1 MSDDRASHSRNTL
14 EAVQRLEKIILDT
27 LDFRQVI
34 QKICDSVLNEL
45 YFVDLSYRLVVLALE
60 NSDHTTLQIVA
71 LSKTPEAEKAIQAAN
86 IPLAQIQIPL
96 AQTQNIMIRTWRDQS
111 MQLTPNWSEVF
122 HPALT
127 VETATNAQTAAGIQA
142 SILVPIVAKNKSL
155 GVLLFGVAKPSE
167 MITDQEKD
175 LIQGFTD
182 IVGLAVENARLYSTL
197 DATGKQLSQAN
208 EQLKEL
214 DRLKDEFVSAAA
226 HALRSPMTAI
236 KGYISMVLEGDGGE
250 VASKAKEFLQGAYE
264 GNDRLIRLVNHML
277 DISRIESGRLIFN
290 IADVQ
295 LEDVIQSEVSGLK
308 ILADQKG
315 LSLNYEK
322 PPTPL
327 PIVSVDPDRLREVI
341 NNLVGN
347 AIKFTQQGGITIKHE
362 MSGGFVVTHIIDTGP
377 GISPADIANLFQKF
391 TQARVNIGKSGGSG
405 LGLYVSKLIIKEFHG
420 DITLKSQVGQG
431 STFSFSIPF
440 AQKTVK

>member
-45 YFVDLSYRLVVLALE
+45 YFVDLSYRLVILALE
-60 NSDHTTLQIVA
+60 NSDHTALQIVA

-182 IVGLAVENARLYSTL
+182 IVGLAVENASSFRKT
-197 DATGKQLSQAN
+197 
-208 EQLKEL
+208 EE
-214 DRLKDEFVSAAA
+214 
-226 HALRSPMTAI
+226 AL
-236 KGYISMVLEGDGGE
+236 
-250 VASKAKEFLQGAYE
+250 
-264 GNDRLIRLVNHML
+264 
-277 DISRIESGRLIFN
+277 
-290 IADVQ
+290 
-295 LEDVIQSEVSGLK
+295 
-308 ILADQKG
+308 
-315 LSLNYEK
+315 
-322 PPTPL
+322 
-327 PIVSVDPDRLREVI
+327 
-341 NNLVGN
+341 
-347 AIKFTQQGGITIKHE
+347 E
-362 MSGGFVVTHIIDTGP
+362 MNS
-377 GISPADIANLFQKF
+377 
-391 TQARVNIGKSGGSG
+391 
-405 LGLYVSKLIIKEFHG
+405 
-420 DITLKSQVGQG
+420 
-431 STFSFSIPF
+431 
-440 AQKTVK
+440 